1 MSKVKV
7 APSILSADFAK
18 MAEAVQNLDKWHA
31 DVIHCDVMDGVFV
44 PNITF
49 GMDMIKALR
58 KYTNGILDVHL
69 MIIKPEKYIPQF
81 IAAGADVITFH
92 PDASDDVAGAL
103 KTIKDAGKKCGLVLN
118 PDKPLSMIEPYLD
131 IIDVVIIMGVYAGF
145 GGQSFI
151 PETLDKIRECKK
163 LIGNRNIEIEM
174 DGGASPKNF
183 KDLKEAG
190 TDIIVAGSAV
200 FKAEDPA
207 LSSKYTTFKEH
218 IMADKEKEILEENY
232 NLDEDFE
239 DEEEIVTLHN
249 ENTDKDEDFRV
260 VWYIEDG
267 GKNYLFLN
275 PVDPSDDIA
284 EDEVLICEYGET
296 KNGEEFVNPV
306 DDEKELERIY
316 NLYVKEYEEAAK
328 DE

>member
-1 MSKVKV
+1 
-7 APSILSADFAK
+7 
-18 MAEAVQNLDKWHA
+18 MAC

-92 PDASDDVAGAL
+92 PDASDDVAGVL

-163 LIGNRNIEIEM
+163 LIGDRNIEIEM

-183 KDLKEAG
+183 KELKEAG

-207 LSSKYTTFKEH
+207 AVIEQ
-218 IMADKEKEILEENY
+218 I
-232 NLDEDFE
+232 
-239 DEEEIVTLHN
+239 HN
-249 ENTDKDEDFRV
+249 V
-260 VWYIEDG
+260 
-267 GKNYLFLN
+267 
-275 PVDPSDDIA
+275 
-284 EDEVLICEYGET
+284 
-296 KNGEEFVNPV
+296 
-306 DDEKELERIY
+306 
-316 NLYVKEYEEAAK
+316 
-328 DE
+328 

>member
-131 IIDVVIIMGVYAGF
+131 IIDVVIIWACTRDSADNR
-145 GGQSFI
+145 SFPKLLI
-151 PETLDKIRECKK
+151 KSASAKNSSETGTSKSRWTAAQARKTL
-163 LIGNRNIEIEM
+163 RN
-174 DGGASPKNF
+174 
-183 KDLKEAG
+183 
-190 TDIIVAGSAV
+190 
-200 FKAEDPA
+200 
-207 LSSKYTTFKEH
+207 
-218 IMADKEKEILEENY
+218 
-232 NLDEDFE
+232 
-239 DEEEIVTLHN
+239 
-249 ENTDKDEDFRV
+249 
-260 VWYIEDG
+260 
-267 GKNYLFLN
+267 
-275 PVDPSDDIA
+275 
-284 EDEVLICEYGET
+284 
-296 KNGEEFVNPV
+296 
-306 DDEKELERIY
+306 
-316 NLYVKEYEEAAK
+316 
-328 DE
+328 

>member
-18 MAEAVQNLDKWHA
+18 MAEAVQNLDKWQA

-58 KYTNGILDVHL
+58 KYTNGVLDVHL

-81 IAAGADVITFH
+81 ISAGADVVTFH

-103 KTIKDAGKKCGLVLN
+103 KMIKDAGIKCGLVLN
-118 PDKPLSMIEPYLD
+118 PDKPLSMIEPFLD
-131 IIDVVIIMGVYAGF
+131 VIDVVIIMGVYAGF

-163 LIGNRNIEIEM
+163 LIGNRKIEIEM

-183 KDLKEAG
+183 KDLKDAG

-207 LSSKYTTFKEH
+207 SVIEQ
-218 IMADKEKEILEENY
+218 I
-232 NLDEDFE
+232 
-239 DEEEIVTLHN
+239 HN
-249 ENTDKDEDFRV
+249 
-260 VWYIEDG
+260 I
-267 GKNYLFLN
+267 
-275 PVDPSDDIA
+275 
-284 EDEVLICEYGET
+284 
-296 KNGEEFVNPV
+296 
-306 DDEKELERIY
+306 
-316 NLYVKEYEEAAK
+316 
-328 DE
+328 

>member
-1 MSKVKV
+1 
-7 APSILSADFAK
+7 
-18 MAEAVQNLDKWHA
+18 
-31 DVIHCDVMDGVFV
+31 
-44 PNITF
+44 
-49 GMDMIKALR
+49 
-58 KYTNGILDVHL
+58 
-69 MIIKPEKYIPQF
+69 
-81 IAAGADVITFH
+81 
-92 PDASDDVAGAL
+92 
-103 KTIKDAGKKCGLVLN
+103 
-118 PDKPLSMIEPYLD
+118 
-131 IIDVVIIMGVYAGF
+131 
-145 GGQSFI
+145 
-151 PETLDKIRECKK
+151 
-163 LIGNRNIEIEM
+163 
-174 DGGASPKNF
+174 
-183 KDLKEAG
+183 
-190 TDIIVAGSAV
+190 
-200 FKAEDPA
+200 
-207 LSSKYTTFKEH
+207 
-218 IMADKEKEILEENY
+218 MADKEKEILEENY

-239 DEEEIVTLHN
+239 DEEEIITLHN